1 MITFMSGQQGGRR
14 WLTALLVSCLVVMLA
29 GWRLAIATDSAGGQI
44 PPPANA
50 SALTREVD
58 GGSPIAPPADRD
70 AGISRDPERLSGSP
84 KRAAAQSRA
93 DKGEPGRPQ
102 MLAIPRLDLK
112 MPITAVTV
120 DDTGAM
126 ALPTRPTEIGWY
138 AYGPR
143 PGSTRGSAV
152 LGGHV
157 DSREYGVG
165 PLVTLKQLR
174 RGDDIVITTNKG
186 TEQFRVSTVRL
197 IGKRDLEVR
206 EVFTRE
212 GKPLLRILTCG
223 GTYRRSGGYQAN
235 VVVTARPV

>member
-1 MITFMSGQQGGRR
+1 MFGQQGGRR
-14 WLTALLVSCLVVMLA
+14 WLTALLVSCLMVMFA
-29 GWRLAIATDSAGGQI
+29 GWRLAIATDSGSGQI
-44 PPPANA
+44 LPA
-50 SALTREVD
+50 SASAPTREAHD
-58 GGSPIAPPADRD
+58 RSPIAPPAGPD
-70 AGISRDPERLSGSP
+70 AAITRGSERLSGSP
-84 KRAAAQSRA
+84 TSAAIQSRA
-93 DKGEPGRPQ
+93 DKGEPGPPR

-126 ALPTRPTEIGWY
+126 AVPTRPSEIGWY

-143 PGSTRGSAV
+143 PGSARGSAV

-165 PLVTLKQLR
+165 PLVALKQLR
-174 RGDDIVITTNKG
+174 RGDDIVITTNRG
-186 TEQFRVSTVRL
+186 TERFRVSTIRL
-197 IGKRDLEVR
+197 IGKRDLDLR

-223 GTYRRSGGYQAN
+223 GTYRRSEGYQAN

>member
-1 MITFMSGQQGGRR
+1 MITNVRRAGGRR
-14 WLTALLVSCLVVMLA
+14 WLTALLVSCLVVMVA
-29 GWRLAIATDSAGGQI
+29 GWRLAIATDGADRQ
-44 PPPANA
+44 P
-50 SALTREVD
+50 V
-58 GGSPIAPPADRD
+58 PPADASAATPEAHARSSI
-70 AGISRDPERLSGSP
+70 AERPGPGAAISQGSERPSESP
-84 KRAAAQSRA
+84 TGAATRSRS
-93 DKGEPGRPQ
+93 DTGEPGPPR

-112 MPITAVTV
+112 IPITAVTV

-126 ALPTRPTEIGWY
+126 AVPNRPTEIGWY

-143 PGSTRGSAV
+143 PGSVRGSAV

-165 PLVTLKQLR
+165 PLVALKQLR
-174 RGDDIVITTNKG
+174 RGDDIVITTKTG
-186 TEQFRVSTVRL
+186 TERFRVSNVRL
-197 IGKRDLEVR
+197 IGKRDLDLR
-206 EVFTRE
+206 DVFTRE